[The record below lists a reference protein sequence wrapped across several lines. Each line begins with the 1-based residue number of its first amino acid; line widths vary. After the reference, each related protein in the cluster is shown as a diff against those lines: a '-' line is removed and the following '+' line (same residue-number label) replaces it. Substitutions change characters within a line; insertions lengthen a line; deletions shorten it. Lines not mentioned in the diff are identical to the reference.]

1 MAPLDMQ
8 AVPPTDEVM
17 TSRQN
22 SEWKNSGLPDRRNRT
37 NGLGETLHAKHAN
50 PFTSQMSSGVT
61 ASAADERPKKAH
73 MNGATPNLAL
83 STNIPS
89 SASNALPDESAVSS
103 PASSSSP
110 TATRTVV
117 KQRSA
122 SHSLRPPHT
131 NGTSSSSSSTSSRR
145 SNRSASANPREFN
158 RTTGPRKPLEVPST
172 NASRLQSK
180 PSFQDIIK
188 RFNDQPDETLPVP
201 KTRSASLSSSRCASP
216 VRPKSALA
224 NHTRKQIPTA
234 SKPSS
239 SRSSTT
245 TQSKL
250 NTSSRDRRNSGS
262 STSSYSRGRRASTR
276 SVPDSNARSA
286 TPADSSTSTVISDN
300 ETRPTAKK
308 KSSIPKLKP
317 PPAPNAQ
324 STPPISPI
332 SPVDPTRK
340 SRLYQ
345 GASGSRIATTA
356 GARQSVPKPINT
368 RTSSTGKT
376 GPLKSP
382 SLNAYIKPSDSQKSP
397 ALRSSRPRLPVASVK
412 NAHPTRSGMTETSS
426 SSTSRMNGRATRAVS
441 TGKDNKDSKESKD
454 NKDDTKPKKKIPEL
468 GTVDFAAR
476 RKLIASAFNDRM
488 EKEREERNRAHQ
500 KKEREAAAKK
510 KQLEA
515 EARRA
520 AAAAEAF
527 KQEESV
533 SPTSKPTIGLGL
545 DLGDAERDLSLDNT
559 PLNEPISV
567 ANATESAEPSPVNI
581 ENYELPQN
589 APPTENENST
599 QIPHHTLSERPLSR
613 SGHSP
618 RSPKLPGKPDEYKR
632 SPVTP
637 SSPYEVPTNNRHSRQ
652 MFTEADDRATLASP
666 IAEPASHD
674 SHEVLPESPRAAPPK
689 LLIPGIP
696 VSDEGGI
703 APDTLREL
711 LFGGRPLSP
720 IQGSPS
726 GRSEDWEKAVEEEK
740 RRRKEIEQDREM
752 KLKNRLSTPVTPKGG
767 SPLLDNDATP
777 RGYTHKKQ
785 SSWSASPHLA
795 PPDSLGHIM
804 WKFRPLSTGGESM
817 IDNFYKEQEELSLAR
832 RRKQELMRFVEP
844 ESPADDY
851 TDQGDKGKGVQR
863 YELHDKEYP
872 TEMEEGDGVGYVHIA
887 GTYRYSASTVN
898 SSVRSRSVDP
908 NDYWTPQPSIGE
920 FEGNPPRESWATD
933 STMTSYSTSSGLAPN
948 GSFSRKILER
958 ERPISET
965 PPTPPPKDF
974 IFSPKN
980 APSIKSIKSVAS
992 DTMPPPPAPQPP
1004 TIAARRSSVP
1014 TDNNVEPL
1022 RIVKPPVLQQQDVYE
1037 SPISIRST
1045 NSLIPEPEPEPQD
1058 EAPEHSDRSPSS
1070 EYSEEEAS
1078 DQSSQTRGSAALGYA
1093 EGSPNTSMITT
1104 SGSFVSTSQDPQVVE
1119 KKLLTKRRF
1128 LLRELVDTE
1137 KTFFQDMTVTE
1148 EIYKG
1153 TTDACDDLK
1162 AEDVRILFGN
1172 THAVVAFSRGFFE
1185 TLKAA
1190 VASVYIPTKT
1200 KTPSGSQ
1207 VDINDTTN
1215 GDPDLVEPSEE
1226 ADRKTWVGDAFA
1238 QALPNMEKVFGDY
1251 CKNHESAVSRLQ
1263 ALEKVRGVAIWLK
1276 VSTTNNSG
1284 IQFLE
1289 LTVVQECKTVADDL
1303 THAWS
1308 LESLLIKPVQ
1318 RLLKYPLLLDQILD
1332 CTPANHPDREAIEL
1346 VNKEIRFVT
1355 ERINES
1361 KKRKDL
1367 MDKLVGPRKKADNDL
1382 RHGLTKGWQRRA
1394 EKLRQTVGLSEMPH
1408 DQRYENATSKF
1419 REQYFKLQLVS
1430 KDIEMYLN
1438 DVDKQVADFGVLA
1451 VKFEDLAACSPT
1463 RFKEYE
1469 ERWQT
1474 FTKRTKE
1481 MKEVALVEHRLRIKR
1496 HVLTPLETALKMCE
1510 NPQKVMLKR
1519 EKKAVDFARFR
1530 ALKEK
1535 GDRIDKKTKD
1545 LADAYLAVNETLLDE
1560 LPRLHTLIESLVGAV
1575 LCNFAEVC
1583 GIWEKYW
1590 AGRLE
1595 GLLDPLDIPSNFSDI
1610 IEVYRSDFTKV
1621 ESVVESLTITNTNA
1635 DMWKTYSVYSQSS
1648 TGSHPETA
1656 SIASQSLYRSNT
1668 ADGAVPSPNPST
1680 LGRNSI
1686 GGSSTPNRLSGSF
1699 SPGTALVAA
1708 SLGHALPML
1717 PGAMVPPQSSQRG
1730 RASSAF
1736 NIPPTRA
1743 PPPPPIRALSSA
1755 SVPAHVPS
1763 HSPGLS
1769 PTLSTH
1775 SVPQSAASA
1784 PLVHPSLPAIQGLDS
1799 NSPSPSRPSTSSDA
1813 TGRTVLGYP
1822 VLWLCASIYSYHA
1835 SKEADSKR
1843 DMGFAYLTYDQ
1854 GEIFDV
1860 IGTKGEY
1867 WLARNQDDNGQ
1878 EFGWIWSK
1886 HFARLALD

>member
-1 MAPLDMQ
+1 
-8 AVPPTDEVM
+8 
-17 TSRQN
+17 
-22 SEWKNSGLPDRRNRT
+22 
-37 NGLGETLHAKHAN
+37 
-50 PFTSQMSSGVT
+50 MSSGVT
-61 ASAADERPKKAH
+61 ASAADGRPKKAH
-73 MNGATPNLAL
+73 MNGATPSLAPL

-89 SASNALPDESAVSS
+89 STSHTLPDESAVSS
-103 PASSSSP
+103 PASTSSP

-122 SHSLRPPHT
+122 SHSLRPPHQT
-131 NGTSSSSSSTSSRR
+131 NGTRR
-145 SNRSASANPREFN
+145 SSNRSASANPREFS
-158 RTTGPRKPLEVPST
+158 RTTGPRKPLEIPST

-201 KTRSASLSSSRCASP
+201 KTRSASLSNSRCASP

-224 NHTRKQIPTA
+224 NHTRKQIPNS

-239 SRSSTT
+239 SRSTATT
-245 TQSKL
+245 SAKPPA
-250 NTSSRDRRNSGS
+250 SSRDRRNSGS

-276 SVPDSNARSA
+276 SVPDSSARSA
-286 TPADSSTSTVISDN
+286 TPAESSASTVISDN
-300 ETRPTAKK
+300 ETKTTVR

-317 PPAPNAQ
+317 PSAPNAQ

-382 SLNAYIKPSDSQKSP
+382 SLNAYIKSSDTQKSP

-412 NAHPTRSGMTETSS
+412 NAHPTRSGLTETSS
-426 SSTSRMNGRATRAVS
+426 SSSSTGRMNGRTTRTTS
-441 TGKDNKDSKESKD
+441 TTN

-510 KQLEA
+510 KQQEA
-515 EARRA
+515 EARKV

-527 KQEESV
+527 KEEDSV
-533 SPTSKPTIGLGL
+533 SPTSKPAIGLGL
-545 DLGDAERDLSLDNT
+545 DLGDTEPDLTLDNAT
-559 PLNEPISV
+559 LNEPILEPNTAESV
-567 ANATESAEPSPVNI
+567 EGSPVI
-581 ENYELPQN
+581 EIYELPQN
-589 APPTENENST
+589 TSPVENENST
-599 QIPHHTLSERPLSR
+599 QIPRQSLSERPLSR
-613 SGHSP
+613 SSSSP
-618 RSPKLPGKPDEYKR
+618 RSPKLPDKPDGYKR
-632 SPVTP
+632 LSASPPNTTHEG
-637 SSPYEVPTNNRHSRQ
+637 STNNRYSRQ
-652 MFTEADDRATLASP
+652 MFTEAADDRATLVSP
-666 IAEPASHD
+666 VAESPSQIAL
-674 SHEVLPESPRAAPPK
+674 EVLPESPRAAPPK

-696 VSDEGGI
+696 VGDEAGV
-703 APDTLREL
+703 APDAELRNTLL

-726 GRSEDWEKAVEEEK
+726 GRSEDWEKAVEEER

-795 PPDSLGHIM
+795 PPDTLGHIM

-851 TDQGDKGKGVQR
+851 TDQTDSKGKNVQR

-872 TEMEEGDGVGYVHIA
+872 AEMEEGDGVGFVHIA

-920 FEGNPPRESWATD
+920 FEGQPPRESWATD
-933 STMTSYSTSSGLAPN
+933 STMTSYSTSSGLIPN
-948 GSFSRKILER
+948 GSFSRKVVER

-974 IFSPKN
+974 VFSPKN
-980 APSIKSIKSVAS
+980 APSIKSVVS
-992 DTMPPPPAPQPP
+992 DTMPPPPAPPSTTA
-1004 TIAARRSSVP
+1004 TIATRRSSVS
-1014 TDNNVEPL
+1014 TENNVEPL
-1022 RIVKPPVLQQQDVYE
+1022 RIVKPPVMQQEVYE
-1037 SPISIRST
+1037 SPISIRSA
-1045 NSLIPEPEPEPQD
+1045 NSLIPEPQD
-1058 EAPEHSDRSPSS
+1058 DAAEHSDRSPSS
-1070 EYSEEEAS
+1070 EYSEEDAS

-1104 SGSFVSTSQDPQVVE
+1104 SGSFVSASQDPQAVE

-1162 AEDVRILFGN
+1162 PEDVRILFGN
-1172 THAVVAFSRGFFE
+1172 THSVVAFSRGFFE

-1190 VASVYIPTKT
+1190 VASVYIPSKT

-1207 VDINDTTN
+1207 VDINDTAN
-1215 GDPDLVEPSEE
+1215 SDPDAVEPSEE

-1251 CKNHESAVSRLQ
+1251 CKNHENAVGRLQ

-1276 VSTTNNSG
+1276 
-1284 IQFLE
+1284 
-1289 LTVVQECKTVADDL
+1289 ECKTVADDL

-1408 DQRYENATSKF
+1408 DERYEQATSKF

-1451 VKFEDLAACSPT
+1451 VKFEELAACSPT

-1474 FTKRTKE
+1474 FTKRTRE
-1481 MKEVALVEHRLRIKR
+1481 MKEVALVEHRVRIKR

-1519 EKKAVDFARFR
+1519 EKKAVDYARYR

-1535 GDRIDKKTKD
+1535 GDKVDKKTKD

-1560 LPRLHTLIESLVGAV
+1560 LPRLHKLIDSLVGAV

-1583 GIWEKYW
+1583 GIWQKYW

-1648 TGSHPETA
+1648 SGSHPETA

-1668 ADGAVPSPNPST
+1668 GDGVTSPNPST

-1686 GGSSTPNRLSGSF
+1686 GGGSSTPNRLSGSF

-1717 PGAMVPPQSSQRG
+1717 PGAMAPPQSQRG

-1755 SVPAHVPS
+1755 SVPV

-1813 TGRTVLGYP
+1813 TGRSVLGYP

-1843 DMGFAYLTYDQ
+1843 DMGFSYLTYDQ

-1860 IGTKGEY
+1860 IGSKGEY